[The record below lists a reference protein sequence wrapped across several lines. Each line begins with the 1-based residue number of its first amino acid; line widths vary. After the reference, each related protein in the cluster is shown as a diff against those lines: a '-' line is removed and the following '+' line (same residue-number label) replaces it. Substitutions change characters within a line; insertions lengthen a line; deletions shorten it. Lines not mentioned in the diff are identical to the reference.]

1 MKNYLKHVR
10 FWTGFSCLFLFIA
23 CEPETF
29 EEKEQDSD
37 SNTSIFLKKLSLEEL
52 RQQHP
57 VMEKLESIATDFRK
71 NKPESGSDY
80 GFIVNTDEVVYIE
93 NGEQHSY
100 TFLITRDDPISEV
113 ENLVLDYD
121 KGRYNAYL
129 VSYEATSDELAA
141 TEGQGHRVRISAL
154 SDFNLLFANRK
165 RPKPCV
171 TVVKKAVA
179 WNEQGQVTHSEW
191 VEVIDQD
198 CMNQSNGG
206 GQSNSSSSSGS
217 HGSSSGGVSNGG
229 WGGWMGTGFN
239 AGVYGPPQGGSHDG
253 YTGGNT
259 IGHTGATGSTFG
271 NQSSSFGGL
280 ATTDFSIGVNNPLPP
295 INNNGNSGGHTM
307 LTKPVFNLK
316 FGLYLKNFKNSMKT
330 VVPNHLWWRSTGG
343 KGIIQ
348 YLKEHFDNQN
358 GTIDTVTSEFV
369 VWTIQYL
376 TSHPDVTW
384 EQFENWFFNEVEGND
399 GDYDS
404 EFWENPNLTF
414 QQQQLPTYQAF
425 FEAFP
430 KKQNENTIRNMPNN
444 EVFQLV
450 GGSMLSSHLSGN
462 PNYKNACAIRGSR
475 ALNYSGI
482 NIGIVKHNGI
492 QKTEK
497 GTDLK
502 NYILS
507 ATAFNVWMHKT
518 FGSPTYRLSG
528 SQVSDKAAII
538 SFLKGKT
545 GVYTILNA
553 SPGMAGYSG
562 HVDIITDGKCL
573 GSASANPKGGIKTIE
588 IWELK

>member
-1 MKNYLKHVR
+1 MKNYLKHIR
-10 FWTGFSCLFLFIA
+10 FWTGFSCLFLCIA

-29 EEKEQDSD
+29 EEKERDSD
-37 SNTSIFLKKLSLEEL
+37 PNTSIFFKKLTLEEL

-57 VMEKLESIATDFRK
+57 VMEKLEIVKTDFQK
-71 NKPESGSDY
+71 SNQKGNSISASDY
-80 GFIVNTDEVVYIE
+80 GFTVNTDEITYIE

-100 TFLITRDDPISEV
+100 TFLITRDNPISEV

-121 KGRYNAYL
+121 KGQYNAYL
-129 VSYEATSDELAA
+129 VTYEATPDKLAA
-141 TEGQGHRVRISAL
+141 TEGQGHRVRIVAL
-154 SDFNLLFANRK
+154 SDFNLLLANRK
-165 RPKPCV
+165 RQNPCV
-171 TVVKKAVA
+171 TVIKKAVA
-179 WNEQGQVTHSEW
+179 WNELGQVTHSEW
-191 VEVIDQD
+191 IEVIDQD
-198 CMNQSNGG
+198 CVNQSNGG
-206 GQSNSSSSSGS
+206 GQSNSFSSSGG

-239 AGVYGPPQGGSHDG
+239 TGVYGPPQGGSHDG

-259 IGHTGATGSTFG
+259 IGHSGAAGS
-271 NQSSSFGGL
+271 
-280 ATTDFSIGVNNPLPP
+280 ATTDFTIGVTNPLPT
-295 INNNGNSGGHTM
+295 INNNGNSGGHSI

-316 FGLYLKNFKNSMKT
+316 FGLYLKNFKNSMQT
-330 VVPNHLWWRSTGG
+330 LVPNHLWWRSAEG

-348 YLKEHFDNQN
+348 YLKEHFDNQT
-358 GTIDTVTSEFV
+358 GTIDTETSEFAIWAV
-369 VWTIQYL
+369 QYL
-376 TSHPDVTW
+376 ESHPEVTW
-384 EQFENWFFNEVEGND
+384 EQFENWFLGEVEGND

-414 QQQQLPTYQAF
+414 QQQQLPTYPVF

-430 KKQNENTIRNMPNN
+430 KKQNGNTIRNMPNN

-482 NIGIVKHNGI
+482 NIGIVKHNGV

-497 GTDLK
+497 GDDLK

-518 FGSPTYRLSG
+518 FGEPTYRLSG
-528 SQVSDKAAII
+528 SQVSDKTAVV

-545 GVYTILNA
+545 GLYTILNA
-553 SPGMAGYSG
+553 SPGIAAIRVML
-562 HVDIITDGKCL
+562 T
-573 GSASANPKGGIKTIE
+573 
-588 IWELK
+588 